1 MSKFSITDLSLVKHD
16 AFFVQ
21 LLLLAILVLS
31 PGVATSA
38 SITINEVSIP
48 TTTLNLTATGT
59 TDWVSWVFK
68 NSYHGT
74 LPTDTS
80 PYARKNKNGM
90 PVIGDVVPFTPTAI
104 DGHTPSLR
112 YLGSSL
118 MATWSDGDLNAIWS
132 VDGENHGPSGT
143 ESGLLQICG
152 ECPTAPGGDANSDG
166 YNLGGLGTSFT
177 FPVTATT
184 RTVNVLDLH
193 VGGFR
198 AKGKLTVTLPGGAM
212 ASKEI
217 DFLSGGRNVTLRV
230 EFEADDV
237 GDVLYAEWKQTQSG
251 VHPYNTLSGRSSNL
265 SIIAATLAAVPDSDD
280 DLVADNVDS
289 CLYTAPGDTVAADG
303 CLAGFTLSV
312 AGLADAEAIQ
322 IFTPQLM
329 SHAVISGAAIS
340 IAADSVVDSNL
351 AAQAAVTIGA
361 GLNTQT
367 QNIYAGAA
375 VTTGALSTVKN
386 IFSGAAAG
394 IGASANAQNVHAGA
408 AITVGAGG
416 DVQEV
421 YAGAAI
427 TLGAG
432 AWKSPTALAA
442 NANTFNEAPEDIRNA
457 TSMAAAIAQIG
468 VAQDALT
475 TLNDS
480 TTNPPESLYTTM
492 GSEYLSP
499 GVYQGS
505 ALSIA
510 ANSTVEFEANNTSGV
525 AMDHVW
531 VINLTEALTVGA
543 GTVFVTDV
551 LSPDTATI
559 IWNVG
564 TAVTLGA
571 GTEFLGTAFVNGA
584 FNAATSDVSCGN
596 IYATGAVSVGR
607 IGALDMLASSSPI
620 KYEPRECQTKADG
633 GAARRGRQISLH

>member
-1 MSKFSITDLSLVKHD
+1 MEMKMKNKVFKSC
-16 AFFVQ
+16 FVQ
-21 LLLLAILVLS
+21 PLLLAILVVS

-38 SITINEVSIP
+38 SITINEVPIP
-48 TTTLNLTATGT
+48 TPTLNLTATGT
-59 TDWVSWVFK
+59 TDWVSWVFDL
-68 NSYHGT
+68 NNGF

-80 PYARKNKNGM
+80 PYARKSKNGM
-90 PVIGDVVPFTPTAI
+90 PVIGDVVPFTPTAT

-118 MATWSDGDLNAIWS
+118 VATWSDGDLNAIWS
-132 VDGENHGPSGT
+132 VDNANHGPSGS
-143 ESGLLQICG
+143 ESGLLQMCG
-152 ECPTAPGGDANSDG
+152 ECPTAPGGDADSDE

-198 AKGKLTVTLPGGAM
+198 AKGTLTVTLPGGAM

-217 DFLSGGRNVTLRV
+217 DFLSVGRNVTLRV

-237 GDVLYAEWKQTQSG
+237 GDVLLAEWKQTQSG
-251 VHPYNTLSGRSSNL
+251 VSPYNTFSGRSSNL

-289 CLYTAPGDTVAADG
+289 CLDTAPGDTVAADG

-312 AGLADAEAIQ
+312 AGLANAEAIQ

-340 IAADSVVDSNL
+340 IAADSVVDGNL

-361 GLNTQT
+361 GLTTQT
-367 QNIYAGAA
+367 QDIYAGAA
-375 VTTGALSTVKN
+375 ITTGALSTVKH

-394 IGASANAQNVHAGA
+394 IGASATAQNVHAGA

-416 DVQEV
+416 NVQQV
-421 YAGAAI
+421 HAGAAI

-432 AWKSPTALAA
+432 ASTLPIPLDPNA
-442 NANTFNEAPEDIRNA
+442 NASSAPGDIHNA
-457 TSMAAAIAQIG
+457 ISMAAAITQIG
-468 VAQDALT
+468 VAQEALT
-475 TLNDS
+475 SLNGS
-480 TTNPPESLYTTM
+480 STNPSTPMDTTIGGFVSLA
-492 GSEYLSP
+492 P
-499 GVYQGS
+499 GVHQGS
-505 ALSIA
+505 AVSIT
-510 ANSTVEFEANNTSGV
+510 ANSVVEFTAPDNTTGV
-525 AMDHVW
+525 SLDHVW
-531 VINLTEALTVGA
+531 VINLSGALTVGA
-543 GTVFVTDV
+543 GTEFYTVV
-551 LSPDTATI
+551 PEGDTATI

-564 TAVTLGA
+564 PAVTLGA
-571 GTEFLGTAFVNGA
+571 GTKFIGTAFVGGP

-620 KYEPRECQTKADG
+620 TYEPRECQTKAEG